1 MENNPTQW
9 SPDTKD
15 YDYFIKSPSVY
26 PQLTEDFYNPQFRG
40 FGALG
45 SEHDA
50 YDNMLRDARAREIR
64 AGVIIPTKDSA
75 GKLGFAKDPST
86 TREKAAAG
94 FERVMESSSAIGW
107 GERNP
112 MSAIEQYRQL
122 TTGNV
127 KDFATASEVES
138 FSLQGFQDY
147 WTSFMDMMPFTSKGS
162 AEASDLMDKF
172 FKTEEA
178 DYTPEKK
185 LTALKKLTN
194 ENPAI
199 QDFAEAYGVDL
210 TAVALNS
217 KSSMALP
224 FVVENA
230 LQDALIQQRYQTYEN
245 AELGGFTRLRW
256 NLAEM
261 VQDPSFLRDITIT
274 TAATAGLATVEL
286 AAARAGMAGFSA
298 GTKVSQAAAKLLKA
312 TGPMVGMVE
321 GPAFL
326 ALRAALPRL
335 GTVGARAL
343 AIGAEGF
350 TVGSITAAKMQE
362 YDYDRRDLMYNDLD
376 GKPFSPNVAEIAMG
390 GLYGGGLSI
399 LAMGGLRTLLG
410 APGDISAAMQVK
422 RFGGNFSDM
431 TRAYG
436 REWSNSLDTWA
447 STADGLTV
455 WGNELS
461 QGRGIYFGDWLDR
474 VIKRSGID
482 DRNFTNVFAG
492 KSRVWGRVDPIMAA
506 RLNMDMD
513 TVGKIID
520 EFEAVTGVAGEAAMR
535 GAAGGEVA
543 GVFRVLTD
551 AETLRKSNLN
561 ADEVVNILK
570 ELKGKLRDLPEVPTP
585 AGALLG
591 KPKDLSYKG
600 TAKAAL
606 RSVNLLTLDKALNRR
621 GSNILEARDAL
632 LEARR
637 NTVGIDPAKLDID
650 ALNDDDYRALTAGVH
665 FVLGNKIEG
674 QLAATAKFSLD
685 YDPRVFGGPELTE
698 AEVGDIKTSLA
709 DKLSDKD
716 EFILTDGNAAVK
728 VNKKTGEVT
737 PLKRELVGDPT
748 GKVEIVVEGRG
759 KLMDLAG
766 DDVVSLEK
774 IAADL
779 NEIKTKVEELFKQ
792 KTKEELKET
801 AKKNGAEPEE
811 AEKLLLDLSKG
822 LEPDPKN
829 LKKVFG
835 LSTQHASAAY
845 LLFRAM
851 GYNPE
856 DAVLKLS
863 RGRETRV
870 NRKGNKVID
879 PYIGET
885 ENARIFWNDVGGA
898 ANAMIRAVS
907 SRSDLGTAIHEMG
920 HFASLM
926 AFGRG
931 TYDPE
936 NLRRMGISEELERK
950 FLDWAGVKT
959 VDKDGNKLTGEQITE
974 QLTSVNVQEKLAN
987 AWNVYMRNILT
998 NKSYKGKTEVH
1009 RLLNKI
1015 GDYVA
1020 NIGEALKSSQ
1030 TAEAALAGDVIGKAA
1045 EEVFDVLLARSNAN
1059 IDDLFTFANRRL
1071 FAGLSPEL
1079 RKQVGIEILGEARYN
1094 TWLAKGEKDAA
1105 KARRNLEV
1113 KAAAAAIPTLSHT
1126 EMHGVLKGTLGRSAT
1141 SVKVKKLA
1149 EKLAGETPKL
1159 ADESDAD
1166 YLARMKDKLQEQ
1178 VDSIND
1184 YIELTATF
1192 NTSAFEKG
1200 GIAGLAESTVAAT
1213 AWKTLP
1219 RVVAEEDPYVAG
1231 RLRAIGSKLLEQ
1243 YVNDA
1248 DMDNVLYLRRKVT
1261 WDVDDKGE
1269 ITLRHGVMP
1278 VTREQ
1283 AQAELQRRAELKKP
1297 RAEGIEKVKKTTA
1310 KKKRIPAA
1318 VAKTIETLIAEGKIE
1333 EAKAVLAAVPE
1344 ASRRVKKLVEDKKA
1358 ETPKEKKAK
1367 AKEVAEADKAIA
1379 AVEKEVAEVVA
1390 TVDTVAAEAAAAGD
1404 RAVATEVATAVK
1416 ELAEER
1422 RAETVRT
1429 IPEAAVA
1436 SKYKNAKE
1444 MIHKGGFLEKLM
1456 RSTGKKESTV
1466 KHILSVPE
1474 IPWSS
1479 IKNAAYAYIRE
1490 APDGLY
1496 PQAGFDVTPAGKDAN
1511 GVVVRDQG
1519 GWFYRIPDGMS
1530 TSRVGEKKRLSA
1542 NVAFNKD
1549 MLDKLDA
1556 FFVSRLDKESK
1567 TGLGYYKTPQSSADW
1582 GQRHDPITMYFGRD
1596 LTDEEQNILVGI
1608 LSPHVRE
1615 SDTGLPGKE
1624 LSKGISYLDD
1634 PTDAS
1639 IAALVERAK
1648 LIDPELATALEREA
1662 LAGYVNRS
1670 ELRARSDGG
1679 YRLSAGEVL
1688 AYEMILDEIVA
1699 AGFGPATTP
1708 KISDSVDSVTL
1719 IDTNGVVLE
1728 TPTATEAI
1736 AAVAADAARTV
1747 EAASVERITTIAA
1760 VDSIE
1765 AVARVAP
1772 SEPATVRNVINV
1784 ERPRVTAE
1792 NTVARLE
1799 ASAEAVLAAAP
1810 PAKAAAATQLL
1821 DTVDL
1826 TATQQLDTVGKKLS
1840 EILEDASEEDV
1851 LALIKARLATGS
1863 TIIGQLQTAM
1873 KTLGMNS
1880 VTLKN
1885 MFDITEDDIQ
1895 QYIDARSRLAK
1906 MEQVHENKPEVVKA
1920 LDKLRNSPSQE
1931 VVDELLATLQQYRI
1945 ALSPEARTRL
1955 QGYARVAEAEG
1966 SIGLFVD
1973 YKQSLDFLVAR
1984 QKEYDTIM
1992 AKSADARTPTEKA
2005 VITEYEKNKARV
2017 DLGPL
2022 HKVSDLQAAEEKV
2035 HYRTRQRE
2043 DREARLLASSGESEI
2058 KDTAARELANTLATP
2073 LGMTSDEVKNILL
2086 DITTEFTVKE
2096 RGSLVADAALILAS
2110 DSKITPE
2117 MLKKQTDAY
2126 IRAEAK
2132 KLRDM
2137 IAATGG
2143 KVRPSDAVLRNHMRR
2158 MNNMPSIAPEKVE
2171 ELVGIFNKQL
2181 TASRKTNTN
2190 FRKIAEHPTILQYGY
2205 YAGGDV
2211 MSLLSSVDLL
2221 LKNKEKMALLAA
2233 DDVRLLREKRAEK
2246 MALADRAKSD
2256 KTRTRLSREISEI
2269 ENDIVAMSTPEKYMS
2284 LVTAALEKGTEL
2296 PSGMKKAIAA
2306 RAKTLMKTAGR
2317 DTAGT
2322 TKVTEGMEF
2331 VSSAGAEARQL
2342 SRDAKIMANEQ
2353 AELQSDAAL
2362 FRVVIDDLR
2371 SETGSFLRDAK
2382 SGARE
2387 TTADILEAMRLV
2399 VSSEVGIEKPTGSFL
2414 EAINGVLLNNGKP
2427 TTTAE
2432 KLKTTLKRVDSL
2444 MEEMTSISGIED
2456 SLISQVV
2463 MSRFGTLR
2471 SDGKSKAA
2479 YIKRI
2484 AELLV
2489 GNEKTEALSQTEAV
2503 KEVPSRPGKTPV
2515 KIATDDNKTVVSV
2528 DKSFAQTADMFRSIY
2543 EAHKVYEETGE
2554 VAVGATDLSVVYNAI
2569 DSAVAKDVFVG
2580 KIKNAYELAKRLSE
2594 TVQNPEY
2601 VGLLKDMLATQAE
2614 QLKSISVFMAIRRES
2629 RSKGAY
2635 HNDLKALT
2643 LDFIPGRGDGQLVE
2657 EVLVHEL
2664 IHAATFNYLQT
2675 KLDSLGIDHYLEGQK
2690 YIDEMRR
2697 AIVVLREQSSLEDEA
2712 EASKLLVIA
2721 ELIEQ
2726 YVDWASRVSESE
2738 GLSFDRFVMGTLP
2751 EDGLKVKT
2759 YFAYSARN
2767 LDEFMAMPLTNPNV
2781 REAFKG
2787 FGLSA
2792 LNDVPLEMGSRA
2804 LRAIAATRQVALNTD
2819 DAKTLADI
2827 QFANS
2832 LIGIIASAASEESM
2846 PSLFKFTDIP
2856 TASLDDDMFFRY
2868 DPGSRTVY
2876 PAQAVRSPTR
2886 RSFAQGILDPD
2897 IETKARADYKAAMGR
2912 LLDYSQKRMEWELRS
2927 RIETEGMAGKD
2938 VAADEARLQDLIT
2951 SADERQRALKAMG
2964 LHEEVEP
2971 RDLQALTD
2979 IISGNGVL
2987 QTSNVP
2993 EAMKMIKI
3001 RPASPAAKAERPS
3014 NYRDMNNEQRAQFL
3028 LDTVLPRIQEVIG
3041 RRDETAGIFSV
3052 FSDSTV
3058 GRAAFNRLIGGAVE
3072 YANVADSHSL
3082 YLQFLAK
3089 FFDPMMDLRNT
3100 ELDGT
3105 YKMPSVDRLNAEVSS
3120 ILVTSGLASV
3130 QEKIHARVG
3139 SQADMDEINDLAWK
3153 HLASKETLPETAK
3166 NRDLILETIDAVN
3179 KVNKQAH
3186 DVLAK
3191 YGNLRVDA
3199 DPAGY
3204 GTVRKAGYLAHQD
3217 RKGFVNALYKFM
3229 YRRALEDHD
3238 NGRISAIA
3246 AEALGWLNMR
3256 RNDATEDIVSVS
3268 IPADSPLMKLFK
3280 DLEPDK
3286 DLDWSVARKVLED
3299 AVTKLSK
3306 EEQATLRGS
3315 LGSTKDYKES
3325 YIKLHPYRDDTYSV
3339 IRQGAEIAA
3348 NRYMGIGQVGDAKT
3362 IKPRGEAKGGG
3373 YKYAEERIMTHQEL
3387 ASDPELSKYFDKNVM
3402 ELSSALLRNQ
3412 VLEAMST
3419 KMMTEFFGSET
3430 RVSVL
3435 DLIEMLRQAGE
3446 EEGGT
3451 TTMSMKEKLAVDRGY
3466 ERVKT
3471 VWEDFIGKLPSG
3483 KDSVDPWYLDFL
3495 KASRAAVLTVGGVRA
3510 ATSSVPELNRAI
3522 VASDH
3527 HRGMLSQI
3535 VGNLLRAVKYGLPY
3549 SGATQ
3554 RNRLYQAATA
3564 YQWLR
3569 NMSTDVIL
3577 ARSEMMPDNPFHNL
3591 SFGGRRGFLSGFM
3604 NAWTGIKNANSVET
3618 SNFRKMLNYL
3628 GLPASVLGKPLAWIN
3643 MVTTAIHIENAQ
3655 RNLSENVGAFRRM
3668 AEAVKTVNP
3677 SNLQEFERLAA
3688 QCGLGGKE
3696 ALDLQTAGILRPEVI
3711 DVMEAMAK
3719 DSSTRTDGLMDIR
3732 KMYEWGLNQKVFTPE
3747 QVSEAINA
3755 MQTYVGMTIRHTNA
3769 EPTLLDKRVA
3779 QSAFAEASVVFMQFL
3794 LSHSIQEV
3802 GRRRRYSTVNYSRHL
3817 VGLILMEAAV
3827 GATHKHVW
3835 GSDRDRKRG
3844 TTEDVIRT
3852 ATNLPLLGSY
3862 QYLGAL
3868 LRQSAFS
3875 LYNNMSDENTFQ
3887 EKFHVPGLMDS
3898 PASNTPR
3905 RMMNGT
3911 AWGMGILKDL
3921 MEVSQ

>member
-127 KDFATASEVES
+127 KDFASASEVES

-172 FKTEEA
+172 FKTAEA

-185 LTALKKLTN
+185 LTALKKLTD

-274 TAATAGLATVEL
+274 TAATAGLATVEV

-410 APGDISAAMQVK
+410 APGDIASAMQVK

-1105 KARRNLEV
+1105 KARKNLEV

-1283 AQAELQRRAELKKP
+1283 AKAELQRRAELKKP

-1318 VAKTIETLIAEGKIE
+1318 VAKTIETLVAEGKTE

-1422 RAETVRT
+1422 DAELVKLA
-1429 IPEAAVA
+1429 PE
-1436 SKYKNAKE
+1436 
-1444 MIHKGGFLEKLM
+1444 
-1456 RSTGKKESTV
+1456 T
-1466 KHILSVPE
+1466 
-1474 IPWSS
+1474 SS
-1479 IKNAAYAYIRE
+1479 E
-1490 APDGLY
+1490 
-1496 PQAGFDVTPAGKDAN
+1496 
-1511 GVVVRDQG
+1511 VV
-1519 GWFYRIPDGMS
+1519 
-1530 TSRVGEKKRLSA
+1530 
-1542 NVAFNKD
+1542 
-1549 MLDKLDA
+1549 
-1556 FFVSRLDKESK
+1556 
-1567 TGLGYYKTPQSSADW
+1567 
-1582 GQRHDPITMYFGRD
+1582 
-1596 LTDEEQNILVGI
+1596 LTD
-1608 LSPHVRE
+1608 S
-1615 SDTGLPGKE
+1615 S
-1624 LSKGISYLDD
+1624 
-1634 PTDAS
+1634 
-1639 IAALVERAK
+1639 
-1648 LIDPELATALEREA
+1648 
-1662 LAGYVNRS
+1662 
-1670 ELRARSDGG
+1670 
-1679 YRLSAGEVL
+1679 
-1688 AYEMILDEIVA
+1688 
-1699 AGFGPATTP
+1699 
-1708 KISDSVDSVTL
+1708 
-1719 IDTNGVVLE
+1719 GVVLE
-1728 TPTATEAI
+1728 APTATEAI

-1747 EAASVERITTIAA
+1747 EAASVERITAIAA

-1873 KTLGMNS
+1873 KTLGMDS
-1880 VTLKN
+1880 ATLKN
-1885 MFDITEDDIQ
+1885 LFDITEDDIQ
-1895 QYIDARSRLAK
+1895 LYIDTRSRLAK
-1906 MEQVHENKPEVVKA
+1906 MEQVHENKPEVIQA

-1945 ALSPEARTRL
+1945 ALSPEAKTRL

-2043 DREARLLASSGESEI
+2043 DREAQLLASNGESEI

-2117 MLKKQTDAY
+2117 MLNKQTDAY

-2143 KVRPSDAVLRNHMRR
+2143 KARPSDAVLRNHMRR

-2246 MALADRAKSD
+2246 MVLADRAKSD
-2256 KTRTRLSREISEI
+2256 KKRERLLAEVDEI
-2269 ENDIVAMSTPEKYMS
+2269 EKDIVAMSTPEKYTS

-2306 RAKTLMKTAGR
+2306 RARTLMKTTGR

-2331 VSSAGAEARQL
+2331 ATDSGAEARQI

-2353 AELQSDAAL
+2353 AELQSDATVFNFVL
-2362 FRVVIDDLR
+2362 DDLR
-2371 SETGSFLRDAK
+2371 NPTGLMLSDQKPEIRAI
-2382 SGARE
+2382 
-2387 TTADILEAMRLV
+2387 TADVMEAMRGV
-2399 VSSEVGIEKPTGSFL
+2399 VDSEIGIKKPTG
-2414 EAINGVLLNNGKP
+2414 ELLTAVNLMLANADKP
-2427 TTTAE
+2427 TLTAE
-2432 KLKTTLKRVDSL
+2432 KLKTAQKRIDKVMEDILSL
-2444 MEEMTSISGIED
+2444 PNFETAFLYRLVE
-2456 SLISQVV
+2456 
-2463 MSRFGTLR
+2463 SRLGTLR
-2471 SDGKSKAA
+2471 SGGKSKAA
-2479 YIKRI
+2479 WRARVTTMLEGKV
-2484 AELLV
+2484 AV
-2489 GNEKTEALSQTEAV
+2489 DALKQTEGV
-2503 KEVPSRPGKTPV
+2503 KEVPSKPGKTPV

-2528 DKSFAQTADMFRSIY
+2528 DKSFAQTADTFRSIY

-2554 VAVGATDLSVVYNAI
+2554 VAAGATDLSVVYNAI

-2601 VGLLKDMLATQAE
+2601 AGLLKDMLALQAE
-2614 QLKSISVFMAIRRES
+2614 QLKSISVFMSIRRES
-2629 RSKGAY
+2629 VSGGAY
-2635 HNDLKALT
+2635 HGDLKALT
-2643 LDFIPGRGDGQLVE
+2643 LDFIPGRGNGQLVE

-2664 IHAATFNYLQT
+2664 IHAATSNYLQT

-2697 AIVVLREQSSLEDEA
+2697 AVELLREQSSLEDEG

-2726 YVDWASRVSESE
+2726 YVDWASRVSETE

-2751 EDGLKVKT
+2751 EDGLKLKT
-2759 YFAYSARN
+2759 EFAYSARN
-2767 LDEFMAMPLTNPNV
+2767 LDEFMAVPLTNPSV

-2787 FGLSA
+2787 FGLAA
-2792 LNDVPLEMGSRA
+2792 LDDVPLELGSKA

-2827 QFANS
+2827 QFANT

-2856 TASLDDDMFFRY
+2856 AASLDDDMFFRY

-2876 PAQAVRSPTR
+2876 PAQAVRRPTT
-2886 RSFAQGILDPD
+2886 RSFAQGILGPD

-3001 RPASPAAKAERPS
+3001 RPASPAAKAERPA

-3549 SGATQ
+3549 SGAKQ